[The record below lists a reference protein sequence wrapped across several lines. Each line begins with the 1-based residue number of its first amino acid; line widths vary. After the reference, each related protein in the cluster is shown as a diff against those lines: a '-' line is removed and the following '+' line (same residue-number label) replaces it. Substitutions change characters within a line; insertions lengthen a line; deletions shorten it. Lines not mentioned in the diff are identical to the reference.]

1 MARKTKRQAQETRQ
15 HILDAAIKAFLERGV
30 SATSLNDIAALA
42 GVTRGAIYWHFKN
55 KAELFNEI
63 LHTAD
68 SKIQVFETEYQT
80 KYPDNPLYVLT
91 ETMIYILDATVS
103 NRQWRELMEILFHK
117 CEFVGEMA
125 LYQEVRSQ
133 LFDEC
138 YDRLEVTLG
147 RCIEQQQLPATLH
160 CRRAAIMSRAYMTG
174 LMENWLFTPE
184 SFDLQSESRT
194 LVFGLID
201 MLRMS
206 PMLRCGQHDAPR
218 SA

>member
-15 HILDAAIKAFLERGV
+15 HILDAAIKAFSERGV

-68 SKIQVFETEYQT
+68 SKVRDFETEYQT

-103 NRQWRELMEILFHK
+103 NRQWRELMEIVFHK

-138 YDRLEVTLG
+138 YGRLEATLG
-147 RCIEQQQLPATLH
+147 RCIAQRQLPATLH
-160 CRRAAIMSRAYMTG
+160 CRRAAIMLRASMSG
-174 LMENWLFTPE
+174 LMENWLFIPG
-184 SFDLQSESRT
+184 SFDLQADSRT
-194 LVFGLID
+194 LVFALID

-206 PMLRCGQHDAPR
+206 PMLRCEQHDAPR
-218 SA
+218 TV